1 MTWCRLEAGIV
12 RHPKTLD
19 LAVELGISRRET
31 LGLLADLF
39 AWTMLTRPSGLYDGI
54 RPGAIETALD
64 WTGEPGALVEALQ
77 RTGWLDVADS
87 GALSLHGWQERA
99 ERWRRS
105 AQEAA
110 RRRGP
115 EDARKAPSKRKSA
128 DSKVKPGGTT
138 VAPPWPHSGPTVSP
152 TREDQRGESPPKSPP
167 AQRLTDAPGG
177 LPACVAQGA
186 PLAVR
191 ELAPH
196 PSPATAPIVERR
208 PIGGALRAWS
218 SDGRP
223 LIACAGEPSEVLQW
237 DYLCASIGPDALVG
251 WLLSSDAERRLA
263 RVHPGSLHRAIEQGI
278 ARARPPTIA
287 DRLATDAS
295 LATDPRQQAAL
306 AGASAL
312 CAAVGRIE
320 ERRARQIAAELA
332 AADVEGGALT
342 ADEVL
347 GGIRAYASER
357 AVLRRSARDGQIDPP
372 EAFDVVH
379 AVKRFAR
386 DERAKSA
393 PVPKPEAPRAQ
404 PALQLLGPAPVEYED
419 GQDEAA
425 ALAIRRA
432 NGLERTEEDHAR
444 GLESV
449 RSVLRSLGRAGA

>member
-1 MTWCRLEAGIV
+1 MWFRAWAADAEDV
-12 RHPKTLD
+12 RVLRAARTLGVERFAALGVLTAIRCWAVQHAPDGD
-19 LAVELGISRRET
+19 LADIGAED
-31 LGLLADLF
+31 LAWALRWDGDPE
-39 AWTMLTRPSGLYDGI
+39 RLYAVVPI
-54 RPGAIETALD
+54 ALD
-64 WTGEPGALVEALQ
+64 
-77 RTGWLDVADS
+77 GWED
-87 GALSLHGWQERA
+87 RA
-99 ERWRRS
+99 EGYRR
-105 AQEAA
+105 AEAA
-110 RRRGP
+110 RERRSRTRAP
-115 EDARKAPSKRKSA
+115 AKKRRQPATARQPDPPTLEPPVQPSEPTTTPPSA
-128 DSKVKPGGTT
+128 K
-138 VAPPWPHSGPTVSP
+138 
-152 TREDQRGESPPKSPP
+152 TR
-167 AQRLTDAPGG
+167 A
-177 LPACVAQGA
+177 V
-186 PLAVR
+186 AVR
-191 ELAPH
+191 EPPPH
-196 PSPATAPIVERR
+196 PSPVAAPIVERR
-208 PIGGALRAWS
+208 PLGGALRAWS

>member
-1 MTWCRLEAGIV
+1 MWFRAWAADAEDV
-12 RHPKTLD
+12 RVLRAARALGVERFAALGVLTAIRCWAVQHAPDGD
-19 LAVELGISRRET
+19 LADIGAED
-31 LGLLADLF
+31 LAWALRWDGDPE
-39 AWTMLTRPSGLYDGI
+39 RLYAVVPI
-54 RPGAIETALD
+54 ALD
-64 WTGEPGALVEALQ
+64 
-77 RTGWLDVADS
+77 GWAD
-87 GALSLHGWQERA
+87 RA
-99 ERWRRS
+99 EGYRR
-105 AQEAA
+105 AEAA
-110 RRRGP
+110 RERRSR
-115 EDARKAPSKRKSA
+115 ARAPAKKRRPSA
-128 DSKVKPGGTT
+128 TARQTEPPSREPPVPPSEPTT
-138 VAPPWPHSGPTVSP
+138 PPPNAE
-152 TREDQRGESPPKSPP
+152 TR
-167 AQRLTDAPGG
+167 A
-177 LPACVAQGA
+177 V
-186 PLAVR
+186 AVR
-191 ELAPH
+191 EPPPH
-196 PSPATAPIVERR
+196 PSPVTAPIVERR
-208 PIGGALRAWS
+208 PLGGALRAWS